1 MRETKNYKENRKK
14 AMGIFLVLLLTA
26 TIAGI
31 CIVHSMLPV
40 SGEVSRGEMKSLYEY
55 RGTVM
60 SNGDMVLALAGKLPY
75 LSKIHKDFELGT
87 DSIAAQYAVVQT
99 MEAQELKNNFFR
111 NGAILFALIEDLQDV
126 KFRGNDKV
134 EIYEVVYS
142 RAEFEERFGKNSTAD
157 LAAFEAFL
165 KMVDEADFTRADSIL
180 PPVLQEKL
188 AKQNAVEVNR
198 ETTYRKTA
206 VLQHNITYDEPLLGI
221 SVNAE
226 EIARQFGYDLKSYY
240 GKQLE
245 CYIYDTSD
253 GSNPFSSQKQI
264 TLSVVCEGKELYS
277 MPLEN
282 DSQKQQIIK
291 YINLG
296 MERFLK

>member
-134 EIYEVVYS
+134 
-142 RAEFEERFGKNSTAD
+142 
-157 LAAFEAFL
+157 
-165 KMVDEADFTRADSIL
+165 
-180 PPVLQEKL
+180 
-188 AKQNAVEVNR
+188 
-198 ETTYRKTA
+198 
-206 VLQHNITYDEPLLGI
+206 
-221 SVNAE
+221 
-226 EIARQFGYDLKSYY
+226 
-240 GKQLE
+240 
-245 CYIYDTSD
+245 
-253 GSNPFSSQKQI
+253 
-264 TLSVVCEGKELYS
+264 
-277 MPLEN
+277 
-282 DSQKQQIIK
+282 
-291 YINLG
+291 
-296 MERFLK
+296 